1 MELLYQ
7 KISKQTYEIFHR
19 IMTEY
24 YYEGEDE
31 GTPQE
36 ILDEFIQMLLGKIED
51 EVIEGRLV
59 TCSNSI
65 VGFVLWMKDEDEKL
79 FSEKPGYGTI
89 LEIGVVKEYRN
100 AGIGKVLV
108 SYAEEQMRAMQVQAL
123 YVCAYGPAELFW
135 KKRGYFKTGEIAS
148 NGLPILMKKIPSRIT
163 VTSSRLTITSKTI
176 EEMEQKY
183 QIEENEEMKQAY
195 FEMVTEMKR
204 IQGHEEWA
212 CDWTICLKSGIAIGG
227 IGFKGIADEAG
238 NVEVGYGIDEEYQN
252 QGYATEAVGAMVQ
265 WALSHD
271 EVLCVQAQTEA
282 ENEISQKVLRKNGF
296 VRNGIGQEGPLFEV
310 RKR

>member
-7 KISKQTYEIFHR
+7 KVDQQTYELFHR

-24 YYEGEDE
+24 YYEGEDQD
-31 GTPQE
+31 TPQE
-36 ILDEFIQMLLGKIED
+36 ILDEFIQMLFSKIED

-59 TCSNSI
+59 TSSSSI
-65 VGFVLWMKDEDEKL
+65 VGFVLWMKDEEEKL

-89 LEIGVVKEYRN
+89 LEIGVVKKYRN
-100 AGIGKVLV
+100 TGLGKVLV
-108 SYAEEQMRAMQVQAL
+108 SYAEEQMRAMQVKSL
-123 YVCAYGPAELFW
+123 YVCAYGPAEVFW
-135 KKRGYFKTGEIAS
+135 EKRGYLKTGEIAS
-148 NGLPILMKKIPSRIT
+148 NGLPILVKELPNRIT
-163 VTSSRLTITSKTI
+163 VGSKRLTITSKSI

-183 QIEENEEMKQAY
+183 EAEQQEEMKQAY
-195 FEMVTEMKR
+195 LEMVTEMKR
-204 IQGHEEWA
+204 LQGQEEWA